1 MNDFKESTGVI
12 SDEKAEE
19 IYAQFFEGYDHVTT
33 ILNKLHLTDEDDK
46 KIVEAVKVTLD
57 ELDTYM
63 YQQLLMPE

>member
-1 MNDFKESTGVI
+1 MNDFKESTGAI
-12 SDEKAEE
+12 SGEKAEE
-19 IYAQFFEGYDHVTT
+19 IYGQFFEVYDHITT

-46 KIVEAVKVTLD
+46 KVVESVKVTLD

>member
-1 MNDFKESTGVI
+1 MNDFKESTGAI
-12 SDEKAEE
+12 SSERAEE
-19 IYAQFFEGYDHVTT
+19 IYAQFFEGYDRITT

-46 KIVEAVKVTLD
+46 KVVESVNKYLD